1 MATNRFFQEGFNASP
16 GTLARSQPLLTDYKG
31 IQTGFDL
38 VMAELDA
45 LAAKGPAAPW
55 AGSAS
60 DIPASYSGAALKL
73 LRVNAAAAGIEFITP
88 GRLTVKTIAAT
99 AYTLVLADAGCLL
112 VFTAAT
118 AVTVTVPLNA
128 TVAFGT
134 SDSIVLLQYGA
145 GQVTVAPV
153 GPNTVSSTNSYL
165 TTRGQFAQIGLTQPY
180 ADTWILIGDR
190 YANGS
195 SVNTLSA
202 AYTTVLSDDGI
213 TFSHPAA
220 DTTARVWTIDSNA
233 NVPQRLGARH
243 YYENAI
249 GAGAITIAITADV
262 IEAVTTG
269 TLGSFTLA
277 AGARAMAV
285 KVAATRWRVG

>member
-118 AVTVTVPLNA
+118 AVTVAVPLNA

-134 SDSIVLLQYGA
+134 SDSIVLLQYGV

-180 ADTWILIGDR
+180 ADAWICIGDR

-195 SVNTLSA
+195 IINAQSA
-202 AYTTVLSDDGI
+202 AYTTVLGDAGF
-213 TFSHPAA
+213 TLFHPPA
-220 DTTARVWTIDSNA
+220 DTTARIWTIDSNA
-233 NVPQRLGARH
+233 NVPYALGTSIFF
-243 YYENAI
+243 ENSFA
-249 GAGAITIAITADV
+249 AGVITIATADV

-269 TLGSFTLA
+269 TTGSYTLA
-277 AGARAMAV
+277 AGARATAK
-285 KVAATRWRVG
+285 KVTATRWRVG